1 MDASGKGGF
10 KVHGAV
16 GAGWVPTRLS
26 GIFRAHSEEPPT
38 LGGGV
43 EREGGLYVV
52 HSDGWMGEKEGAKAV
67 DGRFQ
72 KVNPPGSNKA
82 GDWETKGLKSTTTL
96 VLDHFEWG
104 RNGGSNWV

>member
-1 MDASGKGGF
+1 M
-10 KVHGAV
+10 
-16 GAGWVPTRLS
+16 PTRLS
-26 GIFRAHSEEPPT
+26 GILRAHSEEPPT
-38 LGGGV
+38 LGVGV

-52 HSDGWMGEKEGAKAV
+52 HSDGWAGGKEGAKLV

-96 VLDHFEWG
+96 VLDQL
-104 RNGGSNWV
+104 

>member
-1 MDASGKGGF
+1 M
-10 KVHGAV
+10 
-16 GAGWVPTRLS
+16 PTRLS

-38 LGGGV
+38 LGGGGV

-52 HSDGWMGEKEGAKAV
+52 HADGWTGGNEGAKAV

-72 KVNPPGSNKA
+72 KANPPGSNKA

-96 VLDHFEWG
+96 VLDQL
-104 RNGGSNWV
+104 

>member
-38 LGGGV
+38 LGGGSRGRV
-43 EREGGLYVV
+43 GCTL
-52 HSDGWMGEKEGAKAV
+52 STLMDGWGEKEGAKAV

-104 RNGGSNWV
+104 RNRGSNWV

>member
-1 MDASGKGGF
+1 MMPLELDGCLPGS
-10 KVHGAV
+10 V
-16 GAGWVPTRLS
+16 GSLEPIAKNHRRL
-26 GIFRAHSEEPPT
+26 G
-38 LGGGV
+38 GGGV
-43 EREGGLYVV
+43 EGEGGLYVV

-104 RNGGSNWV
+104 RSGGSNWV